1 MSRYEQPEYEVVAEG
16 DRYEIRRYRP
26 YLVAETTV
34 VGDADSAGSVAF
46 RRLAGFIF
54 GGNSAEQ
61 KMNMTIPVTRQ
72 AVGEDRQRYRFVME
86 RSFSESDLPQPLDD
100 TVTIIR
106 VPGGYYAA
114 RRYRGNRDERRFR
127 RMEAALLEDLGQDG
141 IEIAGA
147 AQSAVYSGPMTP
159 PMLRHNEVL
168 IPVDWDSSAKKQT
181 ST

>member
-1 MSRYEQPEYEVVAEG
+1 MSRYEQPEYEVVAEA

-34 VGDADSAGSVAF
+34 VGDVDAAGSVAF

-54 GGNSAEQ
+54 GGNSDQQ
-61 KMNMTIPVTRQ
+61 KMNMTVPVTRQ

-86 RSFSESDLPQPLDD
+86 SSFSESDLPRPLDD
-100 TVTIIR
+100 TVTIVR

-127 RMEAALLEDLGQDG
+127 RMEAALQDDLEHDG
-141 IEIAGA
+141 IEVTGA
-147 AQSAVYSGPMTP
+147 AESAVYSGPMTP

-168 IPVDWDSSAKKQT
+168 IPVAWGS
-181 ST
+181 